1 MLTAIQLLHALCWVY
16 WLGADA
22 GTFYAAR
29 FVADP
34 QLTPAQRGTAAK
46 IMLGVDLAPRITMP
60 LTLAS
65 GLHLA
70 SLKLGWPFGVAGA
83 AGVAGPALVWL
94 ACAVWLWAV
103 LWLHHAPRNARW
115 ATVTRLDFAWRV
127 GLAVALLLLAAAGAA
142 GAAGTAGTG
151 GALLPMPTWLALKL
165 ACFALTVACGLAIR
179 IHLKPFGAAFAALMA
194 NGATPAVDAQ
204 IAQSIARVKPYVY
217 AIWALLIVAA
227 GAGLHLWG

>member
-1 MLTAIQLLHALCWVY
+1 MLTAVQLLHALCWVY

-34 QLTPAQRGTAAK
+34 RLTPAQRGTAAK
-46 IMLGVDLAPRITMP
+46 IMLGVDLAPRVTMP

-70 SLKLGWPFGVAGA
+70 SLKLGWPFAVAGGA
-83 AGVAGPALVWL
+83 HAGGIALVWL

-103 LWLHHAPRNARW
+103 LWLHHAPRSARF
-115 ATVTRLDFAWRV
+115 ATVTRIDFGWRI
-127 GLAVALLLLAAAGAA
+127 GLSVVLLLLAWAGAA
-142 GAAGTAGTG
+142 GG
-151 GALLPMPTWLALKL
+151 LPPVLPVQPVPPWLALKL

-179 IHLKPFGAAFAALMA
+179 IHLKPFGAAYSALMA
-194 NGATPAVDAQ
+194 HGATPAVDAQ
-204 IAQSIARVKPYVY
+204 IAQSIDRVKPYVF
-217 AIWALLIVAA
+217 AIWALLVVAA
-227 GAGLHLWG
+227 GAGLHLWA